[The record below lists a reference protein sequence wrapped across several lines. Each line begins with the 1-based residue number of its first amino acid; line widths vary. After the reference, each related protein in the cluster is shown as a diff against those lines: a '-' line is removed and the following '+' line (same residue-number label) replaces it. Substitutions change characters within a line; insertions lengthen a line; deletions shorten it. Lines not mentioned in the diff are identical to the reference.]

1 MNKVEFISLA
11 KKNYKN
17 KNLLK
22 DCLIAFLGGGLL
34 GLLSQGLIDLYSIVF
49 NIEYALSLSLSSVT
63 LVFIAAILTSLSIY
77 NDLGQI
83 FGAGLFIP
91 ITGFS
96 NSMVSASIEGKSEGL
111 IYGIGTTLFSLSGS
125 VICYGIGTSIF
136 MGIIYFLLLLMGV
149 RI

>member
-49 NIEYALSLSLSSVT
+49 NIEYASL
-63 LVFIAAILTSLSIY
+63 
-77 NDLGQI
+77 
-83 FGAGLFIP
+83 
-91 ITGFS
+91 
-96 NSMVSASIEGKSEGL
+96 
-111 IYGIGTTLFSLSGS
+111 
-125 VICYGIGTSIF
+125 
-136 MGIIYFLLLLMGV
+136 
-149 RI
+149 

>member
-1 MNKVEFISLA
+1 MNKIGFLNIV
-11 KKNYKN
+11 KKQPKN

-22 DCLIAFLGGGLL
+22 DCLIAFLGGGCL
-34 GLLSQGLIDLYSIVF
+34 GLLSQGLIDLYSNVF
-49 NIEYALSLSLSSVT
+49 NIEYTLSLSLSSIT
-63 LVFIAAILTSLSIY
+63 LVFIAAILTALSIY

-125 VICYGIGTSIF
+125 VICYGIGSSIV
-136 MGIIYFLLLLMGV
+136 ISLVYYVLLLMGV
-149 RI
+149 KI

>member
-1 MNKVEFISLA
+1 MKKAKFIEIS
-11 KKNYKN
+11 KKEKRN

-34 GLLSQGLIDLYSIVF
+34 GLLSQGLIDLYHLVF
-49 NIEYALSLSLSSVT
+49 EVDYLLSFSLSSIT
-63 LVFIAAILTSLSIY
+63 LVLLAAILTSLSFY

-111 IYGIGTTLFSLSGS
+111 IYGIGTNLFSLAGS
-125 VICYGIGTSIF
+125 VICYGIGTSVIVSL
-136 MGIIYFLLLLMGV
+136 IYYVLLLMGV

>member
-49 NIEYALSLSLSSVT
+49 NIEYALSLSLSSIT
-63 LVFIAAILTSLSIY
+63 LVFIAAILTSLSI
-77 NDLGQI
+77 
-83 FGAGLFIP
+83 
-91 ITGFS
+91 
-96 NSMVSASIEGKSEGL
+96 
-111 IYGIGTTLFSLSGS
+111 
-125 VICYGIGTSIF
+125 
-136 MGIIYFLLLLMGV
+136 
-149 RI
+149 